1 MPVQRAKGLHLGT
14 ASHAVYPPL
23 EHLVKSDY
31 LLDTG
36 VQTALQKICLNNCC
50 LILTSVFLSA
60 KLLLGGRSRG

>member
-1 MPVQRAKGLHLGT
+1 MPVQGAKGLHLGT
-14 ASHAVYPPL
+14 ASHAASPASEY
-23 EHLVKSDY
+23 LVKSDY

-60 KLLLGGRSRG
+60 KLLLGGRS

>member
-1 MPVQRAKGLHLGT
+1 MPVQRAEGLHLGT
-14 ASHAVYPPL
+14 APQAALPSQ
-23 EHLVKSDY
+23 HLGKSDY

-50 LILTSVFLSA
+50 LILTSGFLSA